1 MQVVILVDKLIL
13 EFNLITRIH
22 KRKEKRIRGQGRQK
36 KKERESI
43 PKPTPYAIKYKI
55 RTYIAL

>member
-36 KKERESI
+36 KRESI

-55 RTYIAL
+55 RTYIAV